1 MWNNISDMTI
11 CWNKITDNIQQQKN
25 SIQMPPNFILKKK
38 FFKKQKQLGK
48 KLLFLTYEV
57 ELYAHRVQDGP
68 IASNILKSFSFWKNT
83 INLLNKGPLQDILIR
98 HGQSFQDAWEIKK
111 KFINLLGKDKF
122 SEETKIETDFKKSKF
137 VINTAMQTTFL
148 ETMKTG
154 VPTII
159 ILDNDLW
166 NLSHG
171 MKTLYNKLKINNV
184 IFTDANLAAKHI
196 NRHWDNPLDWWN
208 SKDLIN
214 LRNEFS
220 AMCSLETKNNFV
232 EWANFINNIDLKIKE
247 TSTNKETL

>member
-1 MWNNISDMTI
+1 
-11 CWNKITDNIQQQKN
+11 
-25 SIQMPPNFILKKK
+25 
-38 FFKKQKQLGK
+38 
-48 KLLFLTYEV
+48 
-57 ELYAHRVQDGP
+57 
-68 IASNILKSFSFWKNT
+68 
-83 INLLNKGPLQDILIR
+83 
-98 HGQSFQDAWEIKK
+98 
-111 KFINLLGKDKF
+111 
-122 SEETKIETDFKKSKF
+122 
-137 VINTAMQTTFL
+137 
-148 ETMKTG
+148 MKTG